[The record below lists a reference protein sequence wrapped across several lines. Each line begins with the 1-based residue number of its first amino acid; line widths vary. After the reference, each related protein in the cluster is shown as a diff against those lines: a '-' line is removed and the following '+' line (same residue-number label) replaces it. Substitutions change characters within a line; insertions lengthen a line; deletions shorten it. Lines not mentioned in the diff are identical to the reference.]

1 MQVSMQTPAAEKYRK
16 KSTGGI
22 AIGSDYETERTRKMK
37 ADADIA
43 EIQLAKLQGTLC
55 LAEDVVKAWETVL
68 QACKAKFLSMPTK
81 TAPLLANQDDV
92 SAIQLI
98 LEEQIKE
105 ALSELANYQ
114 PPVDPVNAGATA
126 EQSVAGDEAV
136 DPAPKAKR
144 GGMGRPKKAARLAK

>member
-1 MQVSMQTPAAEKYRK
+1 MIEIEDMPDLALTYDEW
-16 KSTGGI
+16 
-22 AIGSDYETERTRKMK
+22 RTRKV
-37 ADADIA
+37 AA
-43 EIQLAKLQGTLC
+43 EAQVAELELARIQGTLC
-55 LAEDVVKAWETVL
+55 LTEDVTKAWETVL
-68 QACKAKFLSMPTK
+68 HACKAKFLSMPTK

-114 PPVDPVNAGATA
+114 PSVDPVNAGATA
-126 EQSVAGDEAV
+126 EQSVASDETV

-144 GGMGRPKKAARLAK
+144 GGMGRPKKTARLAK